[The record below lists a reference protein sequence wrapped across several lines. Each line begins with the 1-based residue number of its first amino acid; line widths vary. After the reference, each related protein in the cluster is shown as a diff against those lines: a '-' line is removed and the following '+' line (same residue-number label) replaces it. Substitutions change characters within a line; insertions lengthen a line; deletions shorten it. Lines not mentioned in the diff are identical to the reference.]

1 MRHILIIGGSKG
13 IGKATLNFLISS
25 HKVTNFSRTA
35 PALTH
40 ANLTHHCLDVLEDQ
54 FPSLDTVDGIIY
66 CPGSIN
72 LKPMNRLS
80 MEDFKS
86 DFDINVLGAV
96 RVIQHYLPQLKQS
109 SSPSVVLFSTVAV
122 KLGMPFH
129 ASIAVAKAG
138 VEGLTKT
145 LAAEFAP
152 LIRVNAIAPT
162 VTNTDLAAGI
172 LRNERIIES
181 INERHPLKHFL
192 NPDDAAH
199 LAVYLLGEQS
209 RSMTGQVIQLDSGIV
224 SVKL

>member
-13 IGKATLNFLISS
+13 IGKATLDLLIENN
-25 HKVTNFSRTA
+25 KVTNLSRTA
-35 PALTH
+35 PDVTH
-40 ANLTHHCLDVLEDQ
+40 PNLTHHSVDVLDGEL
-54 FPSLDTVDGIIY
+54 PVLETIDGIMY

-80 MEDFKS
+80 IEDFKT
-86 DFDINVLGAV
+86 DFDINVIGAV
-96 RVIQHYLPQLKQS
+96 RTIQHYLPQLKQGV
-109 SSPSVVLFSTVAV
+109 SPSVVLFSTVAV

-129 ASIAVAKAG
+129 ASIAVSKAG

-152 LIRVNAIAPT
+152 HIRVNAIAPT
-162 VTNTDLAAGI
+162 VTQTDLAAGI

-192 NPDDAAH
+192 SPEDAAH